1 MKIREYIKKII
12 DNGKQED
19 MEELSEMLED
29 TIYKLK
35 EIDPKCYKKYKMK
48 LYEMAYGKVLTE
60 EMAYNWVQEMKPKHE
75 HWTMEETT
83 NAMASLGYNCNKI
96 DYYVVANMMYND
108 YYNLVKDDEEL
119 ALKMAYM
126 WLDDEDAVKDKLYEY
141 YRHIPKE
148 D

>member
-1 MKIREYIKKII
+1 MKVREYIKKIV

-35 EIDPKCYKKYKMK
+35 ETDPKCYKKYKMK

-60 EMAYNWVQEMKPKHE
+60 KMAYNWVQEMKPKHE
-75 HWTMEETT
+75 HWTIEETT
-83 NAMASLGYNCNKI
+83 SAMTSLGYNCNKI

>member
-1 MKIREYIKKII
+1 MKIKKMLEVII
-12 DNGKQED
+12 DKGKTED
-19 MEELSEMLED
+19 M
-29 TIYKLK
+29 YKLNDMLDERICDLK
-35 EIDPKCYKKYKMK
+35 EKQPKLYKEYKMK

-60 EMAYNWVQEMKPKHE
+60 EMAYNWVENMKPKGE
-75 HWTMEETT
+75 HWTVEETT
-83 NAMASLGYNCNKI
+83 NAMANLGYNCNKI
-96 DYYVVANMMYND
+96 DFYVVANMMYND

>member
-1 MKIREYIKKII
+1 MKIRDYINKIVI
-12 DNGKQED
+12 NGKQDD
-19 MEELSEMLED
+19 MEKLSNMLD
-29 TIYKLK
+29 DLICDLK
-35 EIDPKCYKKYKMK
+35 EEKPKLYKKYKDE
-48 LYEMAYGKVLTE
+48 LYEIANGKILNDEMAYK
-60 EMAYNWVQEMKPKHE
+60 WVNNMKPEGE
-75 HWTMEETT
+75 HWTIEETT
-83 NAMASLGYNCNKI
+83 NAMKQMGYNLNNI
-96 DYYVVANMMYND
+96 DFYVVANMMYND